1 MKKLPRRNRL
11 RTSLIL
17 SRYGYHSFNK
27 RIDFSICR
35 SDSRFS
41 NETLIKQALDITVK
55 PSIMKKIKIK
65 RKDNSP
71 IIGRKKS
78 LTFTISSDLEQLS
91 KASEKAFCINEVDSN
106 EWSIS
111 YINDEMENN
120 NEIIEFVFSVEDWNK
135 TLNEIK
141 AIYWKNDIIEDEF
154 EFIAVTD

>member
-1 MKKLPRRNRL
+1 M
-11 RTSLIL
+11 
-17 SRYGYHSFNK
+17 
-27 RIDFSICR
+27 
-35 SDSRFS
+35 
-41 NETLIKQALDITVK
+41 
-55 PSIMKKIKIK
+55 KIKIT
-65 RKDNSP
+65 RKDGLS

-91 KASEKAFCINEVDSN
+91 KASEKAFFMNEVDSN

-120 NEIIEFVFSVEDWNK
+120 NEIIEFVFSIEDWNK
-135 TLNEIK
+135 TLNEVK

>member
-1 MKKLPRRNRL
+1 
-11 RTSLIL
+11 
-17 SRYGYHSFNK
+17 
-27 RIDFSICR
+27 
-35 SDSRFS
+35 
-41 NETLIKQALDITVK
+41 
-55 PSIMKKIKIK
+55 MKKIKVT
-65 RKDNSP
+65 RKDGSS

-91 KASEKAFCINEVDSN
+91 KTSEKAFCINEVDNN

-135 TLNEIK
+135 TLNEVK

>member
-1 MKKLPRRNRL
+1 
-11 RTSLIL
+11 
-17 SRYGYHSFNK
+17 
-27 RIDFSICR
+27 
-35 SDSRFS
+35 
-41 NETLIKQALDITVK
+41 
-55 PSIMKKIKIK
+55 MKKIKIK

-91 KASEKAFCINEVDSN
+91 KASEKAFCINEVGSN

-120 NEIIEFVFSVEDWNK
+120 NEILEFVFSIEDWNK
-135 TLNEIK
+135 TLNEVK

>member
-1 MKKLPRRNRL
+1 MLKF
-11 RTSLIL
+11 THLIRFINL
-17 SRYGYHSFNK
+17 SYHS
-27 RIDFSICR
+27 
-35 SDSRFS
+35 
-41 NETLIKQALDITVK
+41 ALDITVK

-71 IIGRKKS
+71 IIGKKKS

-111 YINDEMENN
+111 YINDEMEKN
-120 NEIIEFVFSVEDWNK
+120 NEIIEFIFSVDDWNK
-135 TLNEIK
+135 TLNEVK
-141 AIYWKNDIIEDEF
+141 AIYWKNDVIEDEF

>member
-1 MKKLPRRNRL
+1 
-11 RTSLIL
+11 
-17 SRYGYHSFNK
+17 
-27 RIDFSICR
+27 
-35 SDSRFS
+35 
-41 NETLIKQALDITVK
+41 
-55 PSIMKKIKIK
+55 MKKIKIK
-65 RKDNSP
+65 RKDNSQ
-71 IIGRKKS
+71 IIGKKKS
-78 LTFTISSDLEQLS
+78 LTFAISNDLEQLS
-91 KASEKAFCINEVDSN
+91 KASEKAFCINEVDNN

>member
-1 MKKLPRRNRL
+1 MTHIALSFENNIN
-11 RTSLIL
+11 SL
-17 SRYGYHSFNK
+17 
-27 RIDFSICR
+27 
-35 SDSRFS
+35 
-41 NETLIKQALDITVK
+41 ALDITVK

-120 NEIIEFVFSVEDWNK
+120 NEIIDFIFSVEDWNK
-135 TLNEIK
+135 TLNEVK
-141 AIYWKNDIIEDEF
+141 AIYWKNDVIEDEF